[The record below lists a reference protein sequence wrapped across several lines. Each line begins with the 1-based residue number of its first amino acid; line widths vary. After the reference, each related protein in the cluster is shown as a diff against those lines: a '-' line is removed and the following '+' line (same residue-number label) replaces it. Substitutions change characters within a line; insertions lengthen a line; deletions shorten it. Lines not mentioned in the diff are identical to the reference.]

1 MPALAVL
8 LARHRIWVLAGAA
21 LLGLA
26 AAGGLSPS
34 TDGRGPA
41 RPSMVAGIVS
51 DAIPAA
57 RAASVEVV
65 IAANET
71 PKAAD
76 APTPPEPPAAAAAPS
91 GAEPPAKASKRRG
104 ASVGITID
112 DDEKVHINGP
122 DGTREYDSFE
132 AFVDKAPWIAGLV
145 FMVTFLVFLTPILV
159 IALVIWYKMR
169 KNRML
174 NETMLRL
181 AEKGVVPPPEA
192 FEAVSGGR
200 GNPMS
205 SSPSTAPL
213 YEQAKAVRQ
222 KAVWSDLRKG
232 IILGAVGLGFT
243 FYSMLDDGSPN
254 FVGLILLFVGL
265 AYIVLWYFEERQFTA
280 ARVGTPPSPP
290 PPPGPPAA

>member
-8 LARHRIWVLAGAA
+8 LARHRIWFLAAAA
-21 LLGLA
+21 LMGLT

-34 TDGRGPA
+34 TASREPA
-41 RPSMVAGIVS
+41 RPSLVAGIVA

-57 RAASVEVV
+57 RAATVEVV

-71 PKAAD
+71 PAAKAAD
-76 APTPPEPPAAAAAPS
+76 APTPPEPPAPAAAPS
-91 GAEPPAKASKRRG
+91 GAEPPAKASKRKG

-112 DDEKVHINGP
+112 DDEKVHIRGP

-132 AFVDKAPWIAGLV
+132 AFVEKAPWIAGLV
-145 FMVTFLVFLTPILV
+145 FVVTFLVFLTPILV

-181 AEKGVVPPPEA
+181 AEKGVMPPTEA

-200 GNPMS
+200 ANPMS
-205 SSPSTAPL
+205 SSPSVAPL

-265 AYIVLWYFEERQFTA
+265 AYIVLWYVEDRQMSA
-280 ARVGTPPSPP
+280 VRGLPP
-290 PPPGPPAA
+290 PPPPPPSA